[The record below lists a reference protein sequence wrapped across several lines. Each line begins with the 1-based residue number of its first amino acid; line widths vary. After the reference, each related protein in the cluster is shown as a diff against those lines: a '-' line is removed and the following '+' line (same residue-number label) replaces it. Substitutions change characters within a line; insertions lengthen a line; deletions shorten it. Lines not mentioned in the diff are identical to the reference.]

1 MTWVRKKEKKCV
13 MTVLRCLPVK
23 MAHEIF
29 ECCIIGIRQVIDA
42 LVKPDVPQTVA
53 LDFCPNRTITLDPSR
68 IRGGCLL
75 AASRKPW
82 CSCNVRSGSG
92 SSLSQSFRTLVTL
105 LMSLD
110 HSSAS
115 RFVASKSTGT
125 CARWRPCCKA
135 YEDTSRTLIEFFF
148 QPSDF
153 THRAP
158 DTIDAHCCNAVL
170 LNRLAAFDH
179 DWGHFYTIAGHLF
192 RKVDAKRGPTPIGQL

>member
-1 MTWVRKKEKKCV
+1 MT
-13 MTVLRCLPVK
+13 TDLVLRCLPVK

-29 ECCIIGIRQVIDA
+29 ECCIVGIRQVVDA

-53 LDFCPNRTITLDPSR
+53 IDFCPNRTITLDPSR
-68 IRGGCLL
+68 IMESVRGGCLL

-115 RFVASKSTGT
+115 RFVASKSAGT
-125 CARWRPCCKA
+125 CARWRTYCKS
-135 YEDTSRTLIEFFF
+135 TRTYHAPLSSFSFNRVTLLIV
-148 QPSDF
+148 P
-153 THRAP
+153 
-158 DTIDAHCCNAVL
+158 
-170 LNRLAAFDH
+170 
-179 DWGHFYTIAGHLF
+179 
-192 RKVDAKRGPTPIGQL
+192 PIR